1 MTNQQDRNSA
11 ELSASGGQ
19 LLRELTERARAGGLT
34 LTGEGGLSGKL
45 VSGSVLRADEPIPGA
60 SAEIAG
66 RIAPGRQSGL
76 GVNAGAGLGGPPPG
90 VPHARLGG
98 RGVIADA
105 GGMDAG

>member
-1 MTNQQDRNSA
+1 VTGVTNQQDRNSA

-34 LTGEGGLSGKL
+34 LTGEGG
-45 VSGSVLRADEPIPGA
+45 V
-60 SAEIAG
+60 AG
-66 RIAPGRQSGL
+66 RITPGRQSGL

-98 RGVIADA
+98 RGVIAEA

>member
-1 MTNQQDRNSA
+1 MTDVTSTQESA
-11 ELSASGGQ
+11 GLSAADEQ

-34 LTGEGGLSGKL
+34 LTGEGDLSGKL
-45 VSGSVLRADEPIPGA
+45 VSGGVLRADEPIPGA
-60 SAEIAG
+60 SVEMAG

-76 GVNAGAGLGGPPPG
+76 GVNAGAGFG